1 MMADNDWNRRMNIRS
16 EDAADPRMVSFIVKY
31 CQRHRCLPEDF
42 AVKVLWQCMRPF
54 QSPLARVIWVFN
66 ADFFHSDLELIRQV
80 KDATTYAKVREIVRF
95 SSKEPSTNS
104 FMRRVLKVRISR
116 AKLLALA
123 AAELGETA
131 EKPDGVP
138 PV

>member
-1 MMADNDWNRRMNIRS
+1 M
-16 EDAADPRMVSFIVKY
+16 EAADPRKDSFIVKY

-80 KDATTYAKVREIVRF
+80 KDATTYAKVREIIRF
-95 SSKEPSTNS
+95 FSKEPSTSSS
-104 FMRRVLKVRISR
+104 FLRRVLKVRISR

-123 AAELGETA
+123 AAELGEST
-131 EKPDGVP
+131 EIKDGVP
-138 PV
+138 PA

>member
-1 MMADNDWNRRMNIRS
+1 MNSRAA
-16 EDAADPRMVSFIVKY
+16 EAADPRKASFIVKY
-31 CQRHRCLPEDF
+31 CQRHHCLPEDF
-42 AVKVLWQCMRPF
+42 AVKVLWHCMRLL
-54 QSPLARVIWVFN
+54 QGPLARVIWIFN
-66 ADFFHSDLELIRQV
+66 TDFFQSDLELIHQV

>member
-1 MMADNDWNRRMNIRS
+1 MNSRS
-16 EDAADPRMVSFIVKY
+16 VEAVDPRMDSFIVKY

-54 QSPLARVIWVFN
+54 QSPIARVIWVFN

-80 KDATTYAKVREIVRF
+80 KDATTYAKVREIIRF
-95 SSKEPSTNS
+95 FSKEPS
-104 FMRRVLKVRISR
+104 FLRRVLKVRISR

-123 AAELGETA
+123 AAELGESK
-131 EKPDGVP
+131 EMKQGVP
-138 PV
+138 PA